1 MAKSKETL
9 RKKAAEIYKKSLE
22 EPSMDILDYKM
33 SLIKALNWYTS
44 NTDEKQIRTYAIN
57 YLKENGLKDKIK
69 LVNSADYMDMRLI
82 GILGRL
88 ISNGEYLTEEDKAR
102 IIDRINSLS
111 IPKDIIDDGINPVK
125 PTKPSIQ
132 DRTHDKA
139 VALTEPIEDA
149 IDEIIKKKKT
159 DFDITHYLVSN
170 EINGTV
176 AKKIGE
182 YFIPLKEELEE
193 AVNKTD
199 EYSVESY
206 SHMTTRH
213 LKTFYTFVCNIIDTC
228 VSSARRITRKPR
240 VVKDKPIK
248 LDKVQYAKTF
258 GELNLKSIDPS
269 KILNSKELW
278 AYDTVKRKL
287 IVLKGNLTIKGTTV
301 SGIEESLVKTIRKPE
316 EFFAKLTFGRRALD
330 NAWKSIRGK
339 TGTTTGRLNENMV
352 LLTVF

>member
-1 MAKSKETL
+1 MTKSKETL
-9 RKKAAEIYKKSLE
+9 RKKSAEIYKKSLE
-22 EPSMDILDYKM
+22 EPSTDILDYKL
-33 SLIKALNWYTS
+33 SLIKALNWYS
-44 NTDEKQIRTYAIN
+44 ANTDEKQIRAYTIN

-69 LVNSADYMDMRLI
+69 LVNSADYMDMRII
-82 GILGRL
+82 GILGR
-88 ISNGEYLTEEDKAR
+88 IVSNGEYLSDEDKTR
-102 IIDRINSLS
+102 ISNQIDKLS
-111 IPKDIIDDGINPVK
+111 TPKEVIVDIVK
-125 PTKPSIQ
+125 PNKPSIQ
-132 DRTHDKA
+132 DRIQDKA
-139 VALTEPIEDA
+139 IALAEPIEDA
-149 IDEIIKKKKT
+149 IDEVLKKKKT
-159 DFDITHYLVSN
+159 NFDVTQYLVSN

-206 SHMTTRH
+206 SHITARH

-228 VSSARRITRKPR
+228 TTTSKRVTRKPR
-240 VVKDKPIK
+240 VVKDKPVK

-287 IVLKGNLTIKGTTV
+287 IVLKGSLTIKGTTV